1 MASYLDDWTEEQV
14 EVVGELGFDEM
25 EHRAEKLHR
34 YYKWDT
40 VATIYGDRT
49 LTPEQAIAWAKFAQ
63 TLGKDHVIN
72 NTEIQKPRAWKS
84 RCSRSSRRSWISVR
98 QVKRTHDRG

>member
-14 EVVGELGFDEM
+14 EVAGELGFDEM
-25 EHRAEKLHR
+25 ERRTEKLHR

-72 NTEIQKPRAWKS
+72 NTEIQKPKS
-84 RCSRSSRRSWISVR
+84 LEEQML
-98 QVKRTHDRG
+98 QVVKEELDKREAGEKDS